1 MATLSIQV
9 DAMPTPWV
17 ADPSEVKTTV
27 TRDAA
32 GNSIVNIDISTL
44 PQNVRAPLQLAYSR
58 VYIYRRTFIITVHF
72 QSVQRTYEYVLISH
86 AILN

>member
-1 MATLSIQV
+1 MAAKRVNNATQFVQVTNAHGVGLKDMATLSIQV

-58 VYIYRRTFIITVHF
+58 VY
-72 QSVQRTYEYVLISH
+72 TY
-86 AILN
+86 